1 MTRTAAQRTAD
12 LNATLSRAVR
22 GFRPPESLTVHEWAD
37 RYRRLSPEASAEAG
51 PWRTSRTPYLA
62 EPMDAFTDPAVRKVV
77 IVASSQVGKTECE
90 LNCLAYLMDQ
100 RQNQAMN
107 DLNQSLTGLQDSLTD
122 QSSLQDIYEDNM
134 QLIQQVGQLEEQVKQ
149 LEEDKQSLTSQ
160 LSDQEKASQ
169 AMDWFWQIDEAYVL
183 GRYSLCRELIQEI
196 QDAGLVDYLP
206 KESITDNGRFSPS
219 GRYQEI
225 YEALY

>member
-1 MTRTAAQRTAD
+1 MAEKPSSKGKQEEITETESHSPAPQPEQPEKAPEKPPAYVPPATREKRQRSVVHYIAILFAA
-12 LNATLSRAVR
+12 
-22 GFRPPESLTVHEWAD
+22 
-37 RYRRLSPEASAEAG
+37 
-51 PWRTSRTPYLA
+51 
-62 EPMDAFTDPAVRKVV
+62 AF
-77 IVASSQVGKTECE
+77 
-90 LNCLAYLMDQ
+90 LLMLMAYLMDQ

-183 GRYSLCRELIQEI
+183 GRYSLCRSLIQELE
-196 QDAGLVDYLP
+196 DAGLVDYLP
-206 KESITDNGRFSPS
+206 KESVTDNGRFSPS

>member
-1 MTRTAAQRTAD
+1 MAEKPSSKGKQEEITETESPSPAPQPEQPEKAPEKPPAYVPPATREKRQRSVVHYIAILFAA
-12 LNATLSRAVR
+12 
-22 GFRPPESLTVHEWAD
+22 
-37 RYRRLSPEASAEAG
+37 
-51 PWRTSRTPYLA
+51 
-62 EPMDAFTDPAVRKVV
+62 AF
-77 IVASSQVGKTECE
+77 
-90 LNCLAYLMDQ
+90 LLMLMAYLMDQ

-183 GRYSLCRELIQEI
+183 GRYSLCRELIQSLE
-196 QDAGLVDYLP
+196 DSGLSERLP
-206 KESITDNGRFSPS
+206 QESTTDNGRFSPAL
-219 GRYQEI
+219 RYQEI
-225 YEALY
+225 REALY

>member
-1 MTRTAAQRTAD
+1 MADKPSSKGDRENQEETQTPSPAPQPEQTEKAPEKPPAYIPPATREKRQRSVVHYIAILFAA
-12 LNATLSRAVR
+12 
-22 GFRPPESLTVHEWAD
+22 
-37 RYRRLSPEASAEAG
+37 
-51 PWRTSRTPYLA
+51 
-62 EPMDAFTDPAVRKVV
+62 AF
-77 IVASSQVGKTECE
+77 
-90 LNCLAYLMDQ
+90 LLMMMAYLMDQ
-100 RQNQAMN
+100 RQNEAMN
-107 DLNQSLTGLQDSLTD
+107 DLNQSLSGLQESQSD

-134 QLIQQVGQLEEQVKQ
+134 ELIQQVGQLEEQVKQ

-183 GRYSLCRELIQEI
+183 GRYSLCRSLIQELE
-196 QDAGLVDYLP
+196 DAGLVDYLP

-225 YEALY
+225 YDALY

>member
-1 MTRTAAQRTAD
+1 MAEKPSSKGKQEETTETESPSPAPQPEQQEKAPEKPPAYVPPATREKRQRSVVHYIAILFAA
-12 LNATLSRAVR
+12 
-22 GFRPPESLTVHEWAD
+22 
-37 RYRRLSPEASAEAG
+37 
-51 PWRTSRTPYLA
+51 
-62 EPMDAFTDPAVRKVV
+62 AF
-77 IVASSQVGKTECE
+77 
-90 LNCLAYLMDQ
+90 LLMLMAYLMDQ

-107 DLNQSLTGLQDSLTD
+107 DLNQSLTGLQDSITD
-122 QSSLQDIYEDNM
+122 QSSLQDIYEDNMQLIQQVGQLEDNM

>member
-1 MTRTAAQRTAD
+1 MAEKPSSKGKQEEITETESPSPAPQPEQPEKAPEKPPAYVPPATREKRQRSVVHYIAILFAA
-12 LNATLSRAVR
+12 
-22 GFRPPESLTVHEWAD
+22 
-37 RYRRLSPEASAEAG
+37 
-51 PWRTSRTPYLA
+51 
-62 EPMDAFTDPAVRKVV
+62 AF
-77 IVASSQVGKTECE
+77 
-90 LNCLAYLMDQ
+90 LLMLMAYLMDQ
-100 RQNQAMN
+100 RQNEAMN
-107 DLNQSLTGLQDSLTD
+107 NLNQSITGLQDSITD
-122 QSSLQDIYEDNM
+122 QNSLQDIYEDNM

-149 LEEDKQSLTSQ
+149 LEEEKQSLTSQ

-183 GRYSLCRELIQEI
+183 GRYSLCRDLIQEI

>member
-1 MTRTAAQRTAD
+1 MAEKPSSKGKQEEITETESPSPAPQPEQPEKAPEKSPAYVPPATREKRQRSVVHYIAILFAA
-12 LNATLSRAVR
+12 
-22 GFRPPESLTVHEWAD
+22 
-37 RYRRLSPEASAEAG
+37 
-51 PWRTSRTPYLA
+51 
-62 EPMDAFTDPAVRKVV
+62 AF
-77 IVASSQVGKTECE
+77 
-90 LNCLAYLMDQ
+90 LLMLMAYLMDQ

-107 DLNQSLTGLQDSLTD
+107 DLNQSLTGLQDSITD

-134 QLIQQVGQLEEQVKQ
+134 ELIQQVGQLEEQVKQ
-149 LEEDKQSLTSQ
+149 LEENNQELSSQ

>member
-1 MTRTAAQRTAD
+1 MADKPSSKGDRENQEETQTPSPVPQPEQTEKAPEKPPAYIPPATREKRQRSVVHYIAILFAA
-12 LNATLSRAVR
+12 
-22 GFRPPESLTVHEWAD
+22 
-37 RYRRLSPEASAEAG
+37 
-51 PWRTSRTPYLA
+51 
-62 EPMDAFTDPAVRKVV
+62 AF
-77 IVASSQVGKTECE
+77 
-90 LNCLAYLMDQ
+90 LLMMMAYLMDQ
-100 RQNQAMN
+100 RQNEAMN
-107 DLNQSLTGLQDSLTD
+107 DLNQSLSGLQESLSD

-134 QLIQQVGQLEEQVKQ
+134 ELIQQVGQLEEQVKQ
-149 LEEDKQSLTSQ
+149 LEENNQELSSQ

-225 YEALY
+225 YDALY

>member
-1 MTRTAAQRTAD
+1 MADKPSSKGDRENQEETQTPSPAPQPEQTEKAPEKPPAYIPPATREKRQRSVVHYIAILFAA
-12 LNATLSRAVR
+12 
-22 GFRPPESLTVHEWAD
+22 
-37 RYRRLSPEASAEAG
+37 
-51 PWRTSRTPYLA
+51 
-62 EPMDAFTDPAVRKVV
+62 AF
-77 IVASSQVGKTECE
+77 
-90 LNCLAYLMDQ
+90 LLMMMAYLMDQ
-100 RQNQAMN
+100 RQNEAMN
-107 DLNQSLTGLQDSLTD
+107 DLNQSLSGLQESLSD

-134 QLIQQVGQLEEQVKQ
+134 ELIQQVGQLEEQVKQ

-183 GRYSLCRELIQEI
+183 GRYSLCRDLIQEI
-196 QDAGLVDYLP
+196 QNAGLVDYLP

>member
-1 MTRTAAQRTAD
+1 MAEKPSSKGKQEEITETESPSPAPQPEQQEKTPEKPPAYVPPATREKRQRSVVHYIAILFAAAFV
-12 LNATLSRAVR
+12 LML
-22 GFRPPESLTVHEWAD
+22 LT
-37 RYRRLSPEASAEAG
+37 
-51 PWRTSRTPYLA
+51 
-62 EPMDAFTDPAVRKVV
+62 
-77 IVASSQVGKTECE
+77 
-90 LNCLAYLMDQ
+90 YLMDR

-107 DLNQSLTGLQDSLTD
+107 DLNQSLTGLQDSITD

-169 AMDWFWQIDEAYVL
+169 AMDWFWQVDEAYVL

-225 YEALY
+225 YDALY

>member
-1 MTRTAAQRTAD
+1 MAEKPSSKGKQEETTETESPSPAPQPEQPEKAPEKPPAYVPPATREKRQRSVVHYIAILFAA
-12 LNATLSRAVR
+12 
-22 GFRPPESLTVHEWAD
+22 
-37 RYRRLSPEASAEAG
+37 
-51 PWRTSRTPYLA
+51 
-62 EPMDAFTDPAVRKVV
+62 AF
-77 IVASSQVGKTECE
+77 
-90 LNCLAYLMDQ
+90 LLMLMAYLMDQ

-149 LEEDKQSLTSQ
+149 LEENNQELSSQ

-183 GRYSLCRELIQEI
+183 GRYSLCRSLIQELE
-196 QDAGLVDYLP
+196 DAGLVDYLP
-206 KESITDNGRFSPS
+206 KESVTDNGRFSPS

>member
-1 MTRTAAQRTAD
+1 MADKPSSKGDRENQEETQTPSPVPQPEQTEKAPEKPPAYIPPATREKRQRSVVHYIAILFAA
-12 LNATLSRAVR
+12 
-22 GFRPPESLTVHEWAD
+22 
-37 RYRRLSPEASAEAG
+37 
-51 PWRTSRTPYLA
+51 
-62 EPMDAFTDPAVRKVV
+62 AF
-77 IVASSQVGKTECE
+77 
-90 LNCLAYLMDQ
+90 LLMMMAYLMDQ
-100 RQNQAMN
+100 RQNEAMN
-107 DLNQSLTGLQDSLTD
+107 DLNQSLSGLQESLSD

-134 QLIQQVGQLEEQVKQ
+134 ELIQQVGQLEEQVKQ
-149 LEEDKQSLTSQ
+149 LEENNQELTSQ

-183 GRYSLCRELIQEI
+183 RRYSLCRELIQEI

-206 KESITDNGRFSPS
+206 KESVTDNGRFSPS

>member
-1 MTRTAAQRTAD
+1 MAEKPSSKGKQEEITETESPSPAPQPEQPEKAPEKSPAYVPPATREKRQRSVVHYIAILFAA
-12 LNATLSRAVR
+12 
-22 GFRPPESLTVHEWAD
+22 
-37 RYRRLSPEASAEAG
+37 
-51 PWRTSRTPYLA
+51 
-62 EPMDAFTDPAVRKVV
+62 AF
-77 IVASSQVGKTECE
+77 
-90 LNCLAYLMDQ
+90 LLMLMAYLMDQ
-100 RQNQAMN
+100 RQNEAMN
-107 DLNQSLTGLQDSLTD
+107 NLNQSITGLQDSITD
-122 QSSLQDIYEDNM
+122 QNSLQDIYEDNM

>member
-1 MTRTAAQRTAD
+1 MAEKPSSKGKQEEITETESPSPAPQPEQPEQPEKAPEKPPAYVPPATREKRQRSVVHYIAVLFAA
-12 LNATLSRAVR
+12 
-22 GFRPPESLTVHEWAD
+22 
-37 RYRRLSPEASAEAG
+37 
-51 PWRTSRTPYLA
+51 
-62 EPMDAFTDPAVRKVV
+62 AF
-77 IVASSQVGKTECE
+77 
-90 LNCLAYLMDQ
+90 LLMLMAYLMDQ
-100 RQNQAMN
+100 RQNEAMN
-107 DLNQSLTGLQDSLTD
+107 NLNQSITGLQDSITD
-122 QSSLQDIYEDNM
+122 QNSLQDIYEDNM

-149 LEEDKQSLTSQ
+149 LEEEKQSLTSQ

>member
-1 MTRTAAQRTAD
+1 MSRNAKVILLLLVLVGAACAAFVLLLFTFVMERRQYQLLQEQNEAQIDD
-12 LNATLSRAVR
+12 LQQSVNAV
-22 GFRPPESLTVHEWAD
+22 
-37 RYRRLSPEASAEAG
+37 
-51 PWRTSRTPYLA
+51 
-62 EPMDAFTDPAVRKVV
+62 
-77 IVASSQVGKTECE
+77 
-90 LNCLAYLMDQ
+90 
-100 RQNQAMN
+100 
-107 DLNQSLTGLQDSLTD
+107 QSLNSLYEENAALKEKTQELEEENQDLQEQVD
-122 QSSLQDIYEDNM
+122 QLE
-134 QLIQQVGQLEEQVKQ
+134 QQVS
-149 LEEDKQSLTSQ
+149 D
-160 LSDQEKASQ
+160 LSVQAEKTSQ

>member
-1 MTRTAAQRTAD
+1 MAEKPSSKGKQEETTETESPSPAPQPEQPEKAPEKPPAYVPPATREKRQRSVVHYIAILFAA
-12 LNATLSRAVR
+12 
-22 GFRPPESLTVHEWAD
+22 
-37 RYRRLSPEASAEAG
+37 
-51 PWRTSRTPYLA
+51 
-62 EPMDAFTDPAVRKVV
+62 AF
-77 IVASSQVGKTECE
+77 
-90 LNCLAYLMDQ
+90 LLMLMAYLMDQ

-149 LEEDKQSLTSQ
+149 LEEDKQSLSSQ

-183 GRYSLCRELIQEI
+183 GRYSLCRSLIQELE
-196 QDAGLVDYLP
+196 DAGLVDYLP
-206 KESITDNGRFSPS
+206 KESVTDNGRFSPS

>member
-1 MTRTAAQRTAD
+1 MAEKPSSKGKQEEITETESPSPAPQQEQAEKAPEKPPAYVPPATREKRQRSVVHYIAVLFAA
-12 LNATLSRAVR
+12 
-22 GFRPPESLTVHEWAD
+22 
-37 RYRRLSPEASAEAG
+37 
-51 PWRTSRTPYLA
+51 
-62 EPMDAFTDPAVRKVV
+62 AF
-77 IVASSQVGKTECE
+77 
-90 LNCLAYLMDQ
+90 LLMLMAYLMDQ

-134 QLIQQVGQLEEQVKQ
+134 QLIQQVGQLEEQLKQ
-149 LEEDKQSLTSQ
+149 EQEENQELSSQ